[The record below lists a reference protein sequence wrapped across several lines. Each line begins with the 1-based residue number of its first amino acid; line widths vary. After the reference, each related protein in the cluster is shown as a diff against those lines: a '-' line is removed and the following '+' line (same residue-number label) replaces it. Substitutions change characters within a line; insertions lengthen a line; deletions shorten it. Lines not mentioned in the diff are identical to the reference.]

1 VDREDGTTQARD
13 RYPSVEWKCPGL
25 LSATQIDGTV
35 NAAHDVDRAG
45 RREADRAQGG
55 AMPRFDK
62 RPNLARKRLP
72 ARRGRAPI

>member
-1 VDREDGTTQARD
+1 VSDDDLWIVATDGGPAR
-13 RYPSVEWKCPGL
+13 RMTWTGP
-25 LSATQIDGTV
+25 
-35 NAAHDVDRAG
+35 DVAKLIG
-45 RREADRAQGG
+45 RKGG